1 MFEKDQKLVY
11 IGSDHAGFQMK
22 NEMKTHLEGKGFH
35 VTDLGVFNEEPSDY
49 PDVGREIGEKVME
62 NGGSYGIAICGSGIG
77 ICMAVNKI
85 VGVRGVLAV
94 DEKMAEASRKHNN
107 ANVLCLQ
114 GRDADVERSKRIVDK
129 FFATEFE
136 KDQERHVRRVKKL
149 SEM

>member
-22 NEMKTHLEGKGFH
+22 EQLKPHLEAKGFH

-49 PDVGREIGEKVME
+49 PDIGREIGEKVME
-62 NGGSYGIAICGSGIG
+62 NGGAYGIAICGSGIG
-77 ICMAVNKI
+77 ICMAVNKT

-114 GRDADVERSKRIVDK
+114 GREADVEKNKRIVDK